1 MARSVDFRKQAGKSM
16 MVDMLGDDLV
26 SEVLAHDG
34 VVQAACTGRRTFPAV
49 QGPVIGGV
57 PSLARCE
64 TILQDVIH
72 CQQEAFFVLSWRQL

>member
-1 MARSVDFRKQAGKSM
+1 MRKQAGKSM
-16 MVDMLGDDLV
+16 LVDMLGEHLV

-72 CQQEAFFVLSWRQL
+72 CQQEAFFVLSRREL